1 MTRRI
6 PFVPFPLLVF
16 SLLGLWQFSQ
26 DVRTVNVVGLFGS
39 GAIAGA
45 ILAVFIAFLKAK
57 REP

>member
-1 MTRRI
+1 MKRRI
-6 PFVPFPLLVF
+6 PIVPFPLLGF

-26 DVRTVNVVGLFGS
+26 DVRTVNVVGLFAS

>member
-1 MTRRI
+1 MKIRN
-6 PFVPFPLLVF
+6 PFVPLPILFF

-26 DVRTVNVVGLFGS
+26 DVRTVNIVGLYAS

-45 ILAVFIAFLKAK
+45 ALALFIVFLKLK